1 MSSPTPTVVLIVEDD
16 EGIGGGLVQAL
27 SGEGYAPLWC
37 HDAAEA
43 LADADERVDLVILDL
58 GLPDMEGLELCREL
72 RSRLTQTP
80 ILILTARSTETDVVV
95 GLDAGADDYLVK
107 PFRLAELLAR
117 LRALVRRTGPGR
129 ADDRMLS
136 VGDVTVDT
144 AARRVYR
151 DDREIELRTKEFDL
165 LVVLMRNAGAVV
177 SREDVMALVWDEHW
191 FGSTK
196 TLDVHMAALRQ
207 RLGEDGPTGGR
218 ITTLRGVGYRY
229 ELSVPV
235 PIPKTPAR

>member
-27 SGEGYAPLWC
+27 SGEGYTPLWC
-37 HDAAEA
+37 RNGAEA
-43 LADADERVDLVILDL
+43 LANANDEVDLAILDL

-80 ILILTARSTETDVVV
+80 ILILTARSTETDIVV

-117 LRALVRRTGPGR
+117 LRALDRRR
-129 ADDRMLS
+129 VVHNAADRLVS

-144 AARRVYR
+144 AARRVYL
-151 DDREIELRTKEFDL
+151 DDVEIELRTKEFDL

-218 ITTLRGVGYRY
+218 ITTLRGVGYRF
-229 ELSVPV
+229 ELSPPA
-235 PIPKTPAR
+235 PIPTLPSR

>member
-1 MSSPTPTVVLIVEDD
+1 MSSQTPTVVLIVEDD

-37 HDAAEA
+37 RDATEA
-43 LADADERVDLVILDL
+43 LDNAAGHVDLVVLDL
-58 GLPDMEGLELCREL
+58 GLPDMEGLELCRDL
-72 RSRLTQTP
+72 RARLTQTP
-80 ILILTARSTETDVVV
+80 ILILTARSTETDIVV

-117 LRALVRRTGPGR
+117 LRALVRRR
-129 ADDRMLS
+129 VSDQAADRLIS

-144 AARRVYR
+144 AARRVYL
-151 DDREIELRTKEFDL
+151 DDSEIEVRTKEFDL
-165 LVVLMRNAGAVV
+165 LTVLMRNAGAVV
-177 SREDVMALVWDEHW
+177 SREDVMALVWDDHW

-229 ELSVPV
+229 ELSLPATGS
-235 PIPKTPAR
+235 KMPAR